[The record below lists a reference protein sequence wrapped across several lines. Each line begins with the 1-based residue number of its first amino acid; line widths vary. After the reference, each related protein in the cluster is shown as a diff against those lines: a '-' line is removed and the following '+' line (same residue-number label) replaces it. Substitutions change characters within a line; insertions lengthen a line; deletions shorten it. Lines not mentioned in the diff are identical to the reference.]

1 MKCCPRP
8 QAEGSIFKP
17 EVQDVLNAEGNFLTL
32 EEFLNKFKIKTNF
45 LYYLQLIAAIPSDLK
60 KKAATIEIPSQE
72 LLDTAKL
79 SSSVIATDVNF
90 FNLDLTEMRCKNYYK
105 ILSGNGITEP
115 TGIKNWKNN
124 FPDYFTDWGK
134 KFSFIYKS
142 TRDNKLRQFS
152 FRLLHKILMTKEELF
167 KFRLV
172 EDEACTLCLLPDSIE
187 HTFLDCTVT
196 TAFYSKAISW
206 FNHENDT
213 DITLSSK
220 QITFNDIPRLT
231 HLTDHPRRRL
241 HLFVI
246 ILKHYIYACKCLHKK
261 PNMQEFQRKVILQ
274 WQMEKCALP

>member
-1 MKCCPRP
+1 MRR
-8 QAEGSIFKP
+8 Q
-17 EVQDVLNAEGNFLTL
+17 NH
-32 EEFLNKFKIKTNF
+32 
-45 LYYLQLIAAIPSDLK
+45 
-60 KKAATIEIPSQE
+60 
-72 LLDTAKL
+72 L
-79 SSSVIATDVNF
+79 SSSVIATDV
-90 FNLDLTEMRCKNYYK
+90 NLDLTEMRCKNYYK

-152 FRLLHKILMTKEELF
+152 FRLLHKILMTKKELF

-213 DITLSSK
+213 DITLSIK

-246 ILKHYIYACKCLHKK
+246 ILKQYIYACKCLHKK
-261 PNMQEFQRKVILQ
+261 PNMQEFQRKVVLQ